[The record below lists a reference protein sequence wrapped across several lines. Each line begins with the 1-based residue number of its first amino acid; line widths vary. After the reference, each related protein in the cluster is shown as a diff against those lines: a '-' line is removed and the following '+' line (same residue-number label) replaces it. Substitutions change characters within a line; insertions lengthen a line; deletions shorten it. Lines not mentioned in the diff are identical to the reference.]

1 MDNEVFAFIIVVVIF
16 IISTLIFAFIYYSY
30 NKDNANEN
38 FKSFTYSLYTS
49 ITIQAGIGLSNPPN
63 IETKSL
69 QRWVMVQSV
78 IAYLIII
85 GVVFIAVKVI
95 YRNEENFEKRIER
108 EVGNIKQMVS
118 ELCDKS
124 KSKSRYKK

>member
-1 MDNEVFAFIIVVVIF
+1 MDNEVRAFIIVVIIF
-16 IISTLIFAFIYYSY
+16 TISTLIFSFIYYAY
-30 NKDNANEN
+30 NKDDSDA
-38 FKSFTYSLYTS
+38 SVRTFTYSLYTS

-63 IETKSL
+63 IQRKSL

-95 YRNEENFEKRIER
+95 YRNEETFEKRVER
-108 EVGNIKQMVS
+108 EVGSIKQMVS

-124 KSKSRYKK
+124 KSRYKK

>member
-1 MDNEVFAFIIVVVIF
+1 MDNEILAFIIVVIIF
-16 IISTLIFAFIYYSY
+16 IVSTLIFAFIYYSY
-30 NKDNANEN
+30 NKNDLNANVR
-38 FKSFTYSLYTS
+38 SFTYSLYTS

-63 IETKSL
+63 IERKSL
-69 QRWVMVQSV
+69 QQWVMVQSV

-108 EVGNIKQMVS
+108 EVGSIKQMVS

-124 KSKSRYKK
+124 KSKYKK

>member
-1 MDNEVFAFIIVVVIF
+1 MDNEVFAFIIVVIIF
-16 IISTLIFAFIYYSY
+16 TISTLVFAFIYYSY
-30 NKDNANEN
+30 NKNDSDINV
-38 FKSFTYSLYTS
+38 KSFTYSLYTS

-95 YRNEENFEKRIER
+95 YRNEENFEKRVER
-108 EVGNIKQMVS
+108 EVGSIKQMVS

-124 KSKSRYKK
+124 KSRYKNK

>member
-1 MDNEVFAFIIVVVIF
+1 MDNEVLAFIIVVVIF

-30 NKDNANEN
+30 NKDDLNESVR
-38 FKSFTYSLYTS
+38 SFTYSLYTS
-49 ITIQAGIGLSNPPN
+49 VTIQAGIGLSNPPN
-63 IETKSL
+63 IERKSL
-69 QRWVMVQSV
+69 QQWVMVQSV

-85 GVVFIAVKVI
+85 GVVFIAIKVI

-108 EVGNIKQMVS
+108 EVGSIKQMVS

-124 KSKSRYKK
+124 KSKSKNK

>member
-1 MDNEVFAFIIVVVIF
+1 MDNEVRAFIIVVIIF
-16 IISTLIFAFIYYSY
+16 TISTLIFSFIYYTY
-30 NKDNANEN
+30 NKNDSDA
-38 FKSFTYSLYTS
+38 SVRTFTYSLYTS

-63 IETKSL
+63 IQRKAL

-78 IAYLIII
+78 IAYLLII
-85 GVVFIAVKVI
+85 GAVFIAVKVI

-108 EVGNIKQMVS
+108 EVGSIKQMVS

-124 KSKSRYKK
+124 KSRYKK

>member
-1 MDNEVFAFIIVVVIF
+1 MDNEVRAFIIVVIIF
-16 IISTLIFAFIYYSY
+16 TISTLIFSFIYYAY
-30 NKDNANEN
+30 NKDDSDA
-38 FKSFTYSLYTS
+38 SVRTFTYSLYTS

-63 IETKSL
+63 IQRKSL

-95 YRNEENFEKRIER
+95 YRNEETFEKRIER
-108 EVGNIKQMVS
+108 EVGSIKLMVS
-118 ELCDKS
+118 ELCN

>member
-1 MDNEVFAFIIVVVIF
+1 MDNEVFAFIIVVIIF
-16 IISTLIFAFIYYSY
+16 TISTLVFAFIYYSY
-30 NKDNANEN
+30 NKDNVNEN

-49 ITIQAGIGLSNPPN
+49 VTIQAGIGLSNPPD

-78 IAYLIII
+78 VAYLLII

-108 EVGNIKQMVS
+108 EVGSIKQMVS

-124 KSKSRYKK
+124 KSRYKK

>member
-1 MDNEVFAFIIVVVIF
+1 MDNEVLAFIIVVIIF
-16 IISTLIFAFIYYSY
+16 IISTLIFSFIYYSY
-30 NKDNANEN
+30 NKDDLNESVR
-38 FKSFTYSLYTS
+38 SFTYSLYTS

-63 IETKSL
+63 IERKSL
-69 QRWVMVQSV
+69 QQWVMVQSV
-78 IAYLIII
+78 IAYLLII

-108 EVGNIKQMVS
+108 EVGSIKQMVS

-124 KSKSRYKK
+124 KYKK

>member
-1 MDNEVFAFIIVVVIF
+1 MDNEVLAFIIVVIIF
-16 IISTLIFAFIYYSY
+16 TISTLIFSFIYYTY
-30 NKDNANEN
+30 NKDDSDA
-38 FKSFTYSLYTS
+38 SVRTFTYSLYTS

-63 IETKSL
+63 IGRKSL

-85 GVVFIAVKVI
+85 GVVFIAIKVI

-108 EVGNIKQMVS
+108 EVGSIKQMVS